1 MRILFVSNI
10 FPNPIHATKGTF
22 NLEMLR
28 ALARLHEVRVVS
40 PIPWV
45 QELPLIGRALRANER
60 RVTVDR
66 IDVHYPRYYYTP
78 RIGRRFYGDFYWH
91 SVKQTALRV
100 AREQQ
105 PDVVLSY
112 WAHPDGDAATRLAET
127 LGVPSVI
134 MIGGSDVLLFT
145 SNPTRRTLIVN
156 SLLRTD
162 RILTVSE
169 HLRQSMAA
177 FGVPS
182 SRISVIYRGV
192 DLERFRPGSREQARD
207 VLGIPHEL
215 RTGVW
220 VGRMVPVKGLE
231 TLIDA
236 AARARAA
243 GARFRVYLLGEGPLR
258 AKLEAQVA
266 RLGLGDVV
274 SFVGSVAHRDLPTWY
289 RAADVTVLP
298 SLSEGVPNVLLESI
312 ACGTPFI
319 ASSVGGI
326 PEIAD
331 ERFDR
336 LVPPADAATLA
347 DALAAIGRPDSAQEV
362 TRRFMPRDANSVSAD
377 IAAVLSGTCTRR
389 ATHTAVVATPVPQ
402 VH

>member
-10 FPNPIHATKGTF
+10 FPNPIHPTKGTF

-28 ALARLHEVRVVS
+28 ALARVHEVRVVS

-45 QELPLIGRALRANER
+45 QQLPVVGRALRAEER
-60 RVTVDR
+60 RGTIEG

-78 RIGRRFYGDFYWH
+78 RFGRRFYGDFYWH

-112 WAHPDGDAATRLAET
+112 WAHPDGDAATRLANM
-127 LGVPSVI
+127 LGVPSVN

-145 SNPTRRTLIVN
+145 SNLTRRALIVN
-156 SLLRTD
+156 SLLRAD

-177 FGVPS
+177 LGVPS

-192 DLERFRPGSREQARD
+192 DRQRFSPGSREQARA
-207 VLGIPHEL
+207 VLGVPQDV
-215 RTGVW
+215 RAAAW

-231 TLIDA
+231 TLIEA
-236 AARARAA
+236 VARARSA
-243 GARFRVYLLGEGPLR
+243 GASCRLYLLGDGPLR
-258 AKLEAQVA
+258 ATLEADVA
-266 RLGLGDVV
+266 RRGLGDVV
-274 SFVGSVAHRDLPTWY
+274 SFIGAVAHRDLPTWY
-289 RAADVTVLP
+289 RGADVTVLP

-347 DALAAIGRPDSAQEV
+347 DALAAVRRPDPAEMM
-362 TRRFMPRDANSVSAD
+362 TRRFNPRDTGSVSAD
-377 IAAVLSGTCTRR
+377 VAAVLSAACTRR
-389 ATHTAVVATPVPQ
+389 ALRSAVVATPITQ